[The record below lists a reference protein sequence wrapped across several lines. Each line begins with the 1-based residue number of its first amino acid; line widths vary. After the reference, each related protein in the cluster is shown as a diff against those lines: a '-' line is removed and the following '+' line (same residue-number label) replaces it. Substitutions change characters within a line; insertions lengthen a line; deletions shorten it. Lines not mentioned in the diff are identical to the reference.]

1 MTTPMTLDSKT
12 FNTFTCLRLSL
23 YKRNQ
28 PRIPFR
34 EYNDIINWSCKFHET
49 PVMFMHRGVQQ
60 IASDFSIYT
69 DRLNYAKQLRT
80 VSRLL
85 FAEHTIQ
92 WKLINFRK
100 GILVI
105 FVNLFNHNFF
115 QVTDI
120 TFSSIL
126 VFLQVYKNGHKISS
140 LGGVCICDLYC

>member
-1 MTTPMTLDSKT
+1 MSKYAYYTASLLLLHQMTLASNT

-28 PRIPFR
+28 PWIPFR

-60 IASDFSIYT
+60 ISSDFSIYT
-69 DRLNYAKQLRT
+69 DRLNYAKQFRT

-100 GILVI
+100 RYSDHFCEFIQSQLFPSDWHYLLFHLGIFTGI
-105 FVNLFNHNFF
+105 
-115 QVTDI
+115 
-120 TFSSIL
+120 
-126 VFLQVYKNGHKISS
+126 
-140 LGGVCICDLYC
+140 